1 MSKKKETEQPP
12 SAEEQVLEERVDAMM
27 ETRADDP
34 PAFVGPRESLPP
46 DEIKP
51 ENDLPPL
58 DIFAGVQSAPELP
71 KELQKETDTK
81 ESSKPKPPEILSEDA
96 NENAEVT
103 EPEPKPKAPVDL
115 DDAAN
120 DAAVDDIVA
129 HEGDDQDDLLDDAE
143 ETDEPV
149 HKHRF
154 RRFFW
159 VLITVIAV
167 VAIVTA
173 LLAAT
178 GGNLNFPG
186 GRQLQSWFNSIS
198 GK

>member
-1 MSKKKETEQPP
+1 MAKKKETEQQP
-12 SAEEQVLEERVDAMM
+12 SDEEQVLEERVDAMM
-27 ETRADDP
+27 ETRADEP
-34 PAFVGPRESLPP
+34 SPFVGPRESLPAEELKSQ
-46 DEIKP
+46 D
-51 ENDLPPL
+51 DLPPL

-71 KELQKETDTK
+71 KDLQKETDVK
-81 ESSKPKPPEILSEDA
+81 EFSKAKPPETLSEDI
-96 NENAEVT
+96 AEPT
-103 EPEPKPKAPVDL
+103 EPAKPEPQPITAVNL
-115 DDAAN
+115 DDVAN

-129 HEGDDQDDLLDDAE
+129 HEGDDPDDLLDDAE
-143 ETDEPV
+143 EINEPV
-149 HKHRF
+149 HKHRL

-186 GRQLQSWFNSIS
+186 GRQLQNWFNSIS
-198 GK
+198 DK